1 MAKDGESYL
10 DQLLNTVAP
19 DWEETAGSPIGM
31 GDKRKADSVPL
42 DNVSLKDALSVL
54 NSLPDGVDD
63 GMVSG
68 DAADVSEDMN
78 ELLELLAEMP
88 ADDTSSSDGAGI
100 EPSLD
105 IPPEELSAAEP
116 EPIAEEISAD
126 GLPGAEEL
134 AEEEPALEEVAEAEE
149 PAAEQVSDSQE
160 PAEESAAEETMEA
173 DESVDGE
180 EALADGLS
188 EELSLEDL
196 GLGELLPEDESED
209 DVPVEELMSQLGLE
223 TDDLSEGGQEEPPL
237 AVEDVIPEAED
248 AVPGEE
254 TVASGKEAAAQGKK
268 TSSEPEEPQISEAPV
283 DVDDI
288 FQDALSAVSYSEGE
302 EEEGDLLALDEMA
315 DLMDEPGD
323 GVASVPAADP
333 MQDTEK
339 KQKKQ
344 GPGFFARIFGNV
356 ITDQTAAEEEKE
368 RQNELEAKAKKAAE
382 KEEKKKEAE
391 ASKEEKAQLAQEE
404 KERKKQLKAEK
415 AAKKAEQKE
424 EKKRRKAELAA
435 EAAKEV
441 VGKINPVG
449 ATVVIIFFVTI
460 GLFTLVGSRLLT
472 RNLSL
477 NSAENY
483 FANEQYM
490 EAYDAISSVN
500 LREDDQT
507 LYQRICICSQV
518 QKELDSYKNYSSLD
532 MKLEALDSLI
542 KGIQDSN
549 KNETEAARLAVVNQ
563 ISNLKGQILTKLNE
577 DFGVS
582 EEQAEELAAI
592 SDRAEYTR
600 RLTEIIGKVQVA
612 A

>member
-88 ADDTSSSDGAGI
+88 ADDTSSSEGAGI

-105 IPPEELSAAEP
+105 IPPEELSAAEQ

-126 GLPGAEEL
+126 GLPSVEEP

-149 PAAEQVSDSQE
+149 PAAEPVSDSQE
-160 PAEESAAEETMEA
+160 PDEESAVEA
-173 DESVDGE
+173 TKTDESVDGE

-188 EELSLEDL
+188 EELSLENL
-196 GLGELLPEDESED
+196 GLEDLLSEDESGDE
-209 DVPVEELMSQLGLE
+209 VPVEELMSQLGLE

-237 AVEDVIPEAED
+237 AVEDVIPEGKD
-248 AVPGEE
+248 
-254 TVASGKEAAAQGKK
+254 VAPGKETAAPDRKAP
-268 TSSEPEEPQISEAPV
+268 SEPEEPQISKSSV

-302 EEEGDLLALDEMA
+302 EQEEGDLLALDEMA
-315 DLMDEPGD
+315 DLMDEPGE

-344 GPGFFARIFGNV
+344 GAGFFARIFGNV

-368 RQNELEAKAKKAAE
+368 RQSELEAKAKKAAQ

-449 ATVVIIFFVTI
+449 ATVVVIFFVTI

-507 LYQRICICSQV
+507 LYQRICLCSQV

-549 KNETEAARLAVVNQ
+549 KNEPEAAKLAVVNQ
-563 ISNLKGQILTKLNE
+563 IGSLKGQLLAKLNE

-600 RLTEIIGKVQVA
+600 RLTEIVGKIQVA